1 MKHNMLFAFLL
12 NLAFSVFEFVGGMV
26 TGSIAITSDALHDLG
41 DAAGIGIACA
51 LEGKSRHPADS
62 RYTFGYGRYSLL
74 GSALTTL
81 ILILGSAV
89 VMAQAVGR
97 IVHPVDIDYHGMI
110 LFALVGVAVN
120 LAAAI
125 LTHRGE
131 SLNQKA
137 INLHMLEDVL
147 GWVIVLI
154 GAVVMRFFRLPL
166 LDPLLSMGVAIYIFI
181 HAVKTA
187 GQVLDVFLEKAPRD
201 IPPQTLVQALAEIPQ
216 VEAVRHLHLWS
227 LDGVNHLVTVHL
239 VTSGDQDTVVSAAR
253 QVLGQQG
260 ISHAT
265 IEVERPGREDSHCAI
280 EKHHHHHHH
289 HHH

>member
-1 MKHNMLFAFLL
+1 MKKNMLFAFLL

-41 DAAGIGIACA
+41 DAVGIGIACT
-51 LEGKSRHPADS
+51 LEGKSHHPADS

-97 IVHPVDIDYHGMI
+97 ILHPVEIDYHGMI

-120 LAAAI
+120 LVAAI

-131 SLNQKA
+131 SLNQRA

-154 GAVVMRFFRLPL
+154 GAVVMRFFRAPL

-181 HAVKTA
+181 HALKTA
-187 GQVLDVFLEKAPRD
+187 GEVLDIFLEKAPRD
-201 IPPQTLVQALAEIPQ
+201 IPPQALTRSLEEIPQ
-216 VEAVRHLHLWS
+216 VEEVRHLHLWS

-239 VTSGDQDTVVSAAR
+239 VTSGDPDTVVYAAR

-265 IEVERPGREDSHCAI
+265 IEVERPGREESHCAI
-280 EKHHHHHHH
+280 QNHHHHHHH
-289 HHH
+289 H

>member
-1 MKHNMLFAFLL
+1 MKKNMLFAFLL

-41 DAAGIGIACA
+41 DAVGIGIACT
-51 LEGKSRHPADS
+51 LEGKSHHPADS

-97 IVHPVDIDYHGMI
+97 ILHPVEIDYHGMI

-120 LAAAI
+120 LVAAI

-131 SLNQKA
+131 SLNQRA

-154 GAVVMRFFRLPL
+154 GAVVMRFFRAPL

-181 HAVKTA
+181 HALKTA
-187 GQVLDVFLEKAPRD
+187 GEVLDIFLEKAPRD
-201 IPPQTLVQALAEIPQ
+201 IPPQALTRALEEIPQ
-216 VEAVRHLHLWS
+216 VEEVRHLHLWS

-239 VTSGDQDTVVSAAR
+239 VTSGDPDTVVYAAR

-265 IEVERPGREDSHCAI
+265 IEVERPGREESHCAI
-280 EKHHHHHHH
+280 QNHHHHHHH
-289 HHH
+289 H